1 MSHVPH
7 DERHERDFLTWL
19 TRRISV
25 YARREVGQE
34 ALLVECGLDSVA
46 LLSLYGDIEAEFGSL
61 IDPEDMWAYPTVR
74 ELAGHLAGRRVRVSR
89 SDRVRAVF
97 VFAGQ
102 GSEHPGM
109 AEGLFRHS
117 TGYRIS
123 LTWVDEM
130 LRPYLGRSVTE
141 LILSQDPGIDRTS
154 LSQPALFAV
163 EYALARTLLDA
174 GVRPVA
180 VLGHGVGEFAAATV
194 AQALTPRHA
203 ARLVALRGAFMQRLP
218 NGGGMLATC
227 ADPYEAAEVAA
238 FEPGVSISAINAARA
253 TVLSGDLEGLARV
266 GSRLANVGISSR
278 LLPVGHAFHSPRMEA
293 VVPKFTAVAGRFP
306 DAQPRVPF
314 YSTVYGRQLAEPLGA
329 AYWARQ
335 ITAPVRFAEAVRRML
350 AQRAPTHVVEIGPRA
365 VLTPLLRR
373 IGGVDGPRCIA
384 VCQGPESNAVDLAGV
399 LSALNAGPL
408 AEETSVL

>member
-1 MSHVPH
+1 VSHVPH

-34 ALLVECGLDSVA
+34 ALLAECGLDSVA

-163 EYALARTLLDA
+163 EYALAQTLLDA

-266 GSRLANVGISSR
+266 GSRLAVTQKSFIVCCWVMNCRNLAATSPRCVPAVATRALPPRSPPPR
-278 LLPVGHAFHSPRMEA
+278 LLRGE
-293 VVPKFTAVAGRFP
+293 
-306 DAQPRVPF
+306 
-314 YSTVYGRQLAEPLGA
+314 
-329 AYWARQ
+329 
-335 ITAPVRFAEAVRRML
+335 
-350 AQRAPTHVVEIGPRA
+350 
-365 VLTPLLRR
+365 
-373 IGGVDGPRCIA
+373 
-384 VCQGPESNAVDLAGV
+384 
-399 LSALNAGPL
+399 
-408 AEETSVL
+408 